1 MSTNRTV
8 HVIPE
13 TEQIAFAISVAARRW
28 PEFASHPEILLGKIL
43 DVGLEELDKQSP
55 SPSNNRIEVSVE
67 IDGIENV
74 IWPADWR
81 DVLREDWPD

>member
-1 MSTNRTV
+1 MSPNRTV

-43 DVGLEELDKQSP
+43 DVGIKELDKQSP
-55 SPSNNRIEVSVE
+55 SLSNNSIEDSVE
-67 IDGIENV
+67 TDGIDNGT
-74 IWPADWR
+74 WPANWR
-81 DVLREDWPD
+81 DELREDWPD